1 VKRFALTGAAGYIAP
16 RHMKAVKDSGN
27 TLIAALDPFDSVGV
41 IDSYFPQAEFF
52 TEPEAFEAFLEEA
65 RAAGAGADY
74 VSIAAPNYLHYPQIR
89 MALRLGA
96 DALSEKPLV
105 LTEAELDRLARL
117 ESITGRRVWTVLQ
130 LRTHPAL
137 LELKKRL
144 EGDRA
149 EKDVLL
155 TYVTGRGKWYLQS
168 WKGDVKKSGGLAT
181 NIGVHFFD
189 MLGWLFGP
197 VQALEVHARDELTV
211 AGFLQLER
219 ARVRLLL
226 SIDDQAYVPAD
237 IRAKGQR
244 TYRAITIDGEEIEF
258 SGGFTDLHTEV
269 YRRTVAGQGFGLED
283 TRAAIRVTEQ
293 IRTVEVGGASPRHP
307 FLEKA

>member
-1 VKRFALTGAAGYIAP
+1 MKRFALTGAAGYIAP

-189 MLGWLFGP
+189 MLGWLFGL

-244 TYRAITIDGEEIEF
+244 TYRSITIDGEEIEF
-258 SGGFTDLHTEV
+258 SGGFTDLHT
-269 YRRTVAGQGFGLED
+269 
-283 TRAAIRVTEQ
+283 
-293 IRTVEVGGASPRHP
+293 
-307 FLEKA
+307 